1 MSPMKQVRVRRWLVA
16 TVLVA
21 MVALP
26 AGSWIIATTTN
37 ANRDLIR
44 AIQAERLRNI
54 RQNCQDTNTRHDVTI
69 RRLHQL
75 VEQLPPGP
83 RKVRAVQGMAGSVAL
98 IDALAPRRDCRALA
112 ARQVNTQ

>member
-1 MSPMKQVRVRRWLVA
+1 MSPLKQVRVRRWLVA

-26 AGSWIIATTTN
+26 AGAWVIATTTN

-44 AIQAERLRNI
+44 AIQAERARNI
-54 RQNCQDTNTRHDVTI
+54 LQNCLDTNARHDATI
-69 RRLHQL
+69 RQLHRL
-75 VEQLPPGP
+75 VDRLPAGP

-98 IDALAPRRDCRALA
+98 IDALAPRRDCKALA
-112 ARQVNTQ
+112 ARQVNTR